1 MYRWLVVLLA
11 LAGTAAAQQPPE
23 KQQVEKQQTEK
34 PLAEGQR
41 AEKQD
46 PGKMH
51 MMRPDD
57 MLYCHLVAQQALKS
71 EQVGLMSKED
81 YEAVS
86 RLARTAKG
94 IQVLDQVQDA
104 TFRGL
109 ADYVGN
115 EIWNSANLNNQEAI
129 AATDSRDVVAR
140 ERFLTDCLIN
150 IGNLGMGTA
159 EAYRR
164 KLLYGR

>member
-23 KQQVEKQQTEK
+23 KQQPEKQQ
-34 PLAEGQR
+34 P
-41 AEKQD
+41 EKQQ
-46 PGKMH
+46 PEKQEPAKMH

-94 IQVLDQVQDA
+94 VQVLDQVHDA

-109 ADYVGN
+109 ADYVGSD
-115 EIWNSANLNNQEAI
+115 IWNSANLKNQEAI
-129 AATDSRDVVAR
+129 AATDNRDVVAR
-140 ERFLTDCLIN
+140 ERFLTGCLIN
-150 IGNLGMGTA
+150 IANLGMGTA

-164 KLLYGR
+164 KLLYGK